1 MRRMRRSG
9 DPYADFDAWDR
20 EQQDAIEK
28 YPICKVC
35 GEHIQDEKCYRT
47 DDRYF
52 IHLDC
57 VEEVYTDDYVD
68 ED

>member
-1 MRRMRRSG
+1 MRRSG

-20 EQQDAIEK
+20 EQQDAIER
-28 YPICKVC
+28 YPICEEC
-35 GEHIQDEKCYRT
+35 GEHIQDEKHYIIGDKHYCCE
-47 DDRYF
+47 
-52 IHLDC
+52 C